1 MSPATRLPPSRVF
14 VQQVLKKVQDAAQE
28 TQADIR
34 NAAQG
39 DRERMEAEAAGL
51 LSGLRENHET
61 GNELVRKLQ
70 TNPSAAVTWNSP
82 NQRRQHPPVGMP

>member
-61 GNELVRKLQ
+61 GN
-70 TNPSAAVTWNSP
+70 
-82 NQRRQHPPVGMP
+82 